1 MVLIQTAD
9 VTNSL
14 ANIHLRQF
22 LAREPAVL
30 QIEGCRKAI
39 ITHVSSQSL
48 RIIYMYLISLL
59 LSTVYMIMVT
69 TSVR

>member
-1 MVLIQTAD
+1 MVLIQTVD

-22 LAREPAVL
+22 LTREPAVL

-39 ITHVSSQSL
+39 ITHVSFQSL